1 MKRIMLILIRVYQL
15 VISPVIPSCCRFY
28 PSCSQYAIEAL
39 EKHGIIR
46 GTYLT
51 IRRISHCHPL
61 HTGGYDPVPE
71 KEVG

>member
-1 MKRIMLILIRVYQL
+1 MLILIRVYQL